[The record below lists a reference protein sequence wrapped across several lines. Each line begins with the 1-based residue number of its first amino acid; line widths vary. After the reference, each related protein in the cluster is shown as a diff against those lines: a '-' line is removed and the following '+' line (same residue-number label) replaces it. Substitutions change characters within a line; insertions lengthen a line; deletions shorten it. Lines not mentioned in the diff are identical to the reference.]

1 MFYLLYF
8 RGRIAV
14 HASLS
19 EIGFLVLLLLL
30 VFGGRAAGGQGGG
43 FLFWVG
49 LGMEGVINC
58 NCSRSYF
65 KSWDRRLPLV
75 DRFLR
80 LLEGKCGWTELFA
93 TSWGEAAGRSWGRDK
108 YMLV

>member
-1 MFYLLYF
+1 MFYPLYF

-19 EIGFLVLLLLL
+19 QIGFFVLLLL
-30 VFGGRAAGGQGGG
+30 VFCGRPGRG

-49 LGMEGVINC
+49 LVMEGVINC

-65 KSWDRRLPLV
+65 KSLDRRLPLV
-75 DRFLR
+75 DRFSR